1 MNASEGSR
9 LRAVLSLG
17 SFLMA
22 TWVGI
27 SDAAQI
33 EVIDGDRAGEKF
45 VSINGVLTEGDFDKV
60 KRATRIA
67 SQSGTNSLAFLL
79 NSNGGDIAEA
89 MKIGR
94 FAREL
99 MAATYVSGNSLY
111 IPGTPAAR
119 RLESQNYLP
128 RTLRPIAK
136 GDSPEQNIVRCYSAC
151 VLVFFGGVRRGV
163 TDNLD
168 FRDGIPN
175 MRTIPVIGIHR
186 PYYEADKYGSLSPTD
201 AKRVYDQL
209 EQSVRRFLMEM
220 GATQLL
226 IDRMFRKASND
237 VELISGKEF
246 NDYYQYEE
254 PFFAEWLIARCNAF
268 GSNAAPDDIER
279 LEYSQY
285 ERALKEAIDKGLI
298 DSQTQYDQFVPP
310 GISLSRI
317 NALQK
322 KMSLHYTDVH
332 YCREKSVKLHQI
344 NWLGNR

>member
-1 MNASEGSR
+1 MHASERSR
-9 LRAVLSLG
+9 SRTVLSVALL
-17 SFLMA
+17 LMA
-22 TWVGI
+22 TWVRI
-27 SDAAQI
+27 SGAAQI
-33 EVIDGDRAGEKF
+33 EVIDGDRVGEKF
-45 VSINGVLTEGDFDKV
+45 VSISGALTEGDFDMV
-60 KRATRIA
+60 KRAARIA
-67 SQSGTNSLAFLL
+67 SQSGTNSVAFLL

-136 GDSPEQNIVRCYSAC
+136 GDSPEQNIIRCYSAC
-151 VLVFFGGVRRGV
+151 VLIFFGGVSHGV

-168 FRDGIPN
+168 FRDGISN
-175 MRTIPVIGIHR
+175 MSTIPVIGIHR
-186 PYYEADKYGSLSPTD
+186 PYYEADKYGALSPTE
-201 AKRVYDQL
+201 AKRAYDQL
-209 EQSVRRFLMEM
+209 EQSVRQYLMEM

-226 IDRMFRKASND
+226 IDRMFRKASNQVD
-237 VELISGKEF
+237 LISDKEF
-246 NDYYQYEE
+246 KDYYQYEE
-254 PFFAEWLIARCNAF
+254 PFFAEWLIARCSVF
-268 GSNAAPDDIER
+268 GSNPALDDTER
-279 LEYSQY
+279 REYSQY